1 MNDDQAVQP
10 SRKPYHPPVID
21 DLGSLRDL
29 TAGGGGFQDPVDG
42 VNNYGPAAP
51 PAPGS

>member
-1 MNDDQAVQP
+1 MNDDQAVQG
-10 SRKPYHPPVID
+10 SRRPYHPPVID

-29 TAGGGGFQDPVDG
+29 TAGGGQITQQDG
-42 VNNYGPAAP
+42 AQSYGPTAP